1 MWNKIESPTEINMDH
16 VFPGDNMNL
25 TSLLYLGIIFPFE
38 ICWLQTFPLLML
50 WEAMVSQK

>member
-25 TSLLYLGIIFPFE
+25 ISLLYLGIIFPFE
-38 ICWLQTFPLLML
+38 IGWLQTFPSLML